1 MAKKKLNILTVCGS
15 GVVTCSMFDQR
26 IREHLS
32 SLDVDITIN
41 GTLPPSVESLVNRG
55 DVDFVVSTTKLPGK
69 IDVPVIMGVS
79 LLSVWQQNNLT
90 FETLRNILA
99 IHSKDVSLIK

>member
-1 MAKKKLNILTVCGS
+1 MSKKKLNILTVCGS

-32 SLDVDITIN
+32 SLDIDITIN

-79 LLSVWQQNNLT
+79 LLSGFGEEECLEEIMKVAT
-90 FETLRNILA
+90 DILA
-99 IHSKDVSLIK
+99 TK

>member
-32 SLDVDITIN
+32 SLDVDIAIN

-79 LLSVWQQNNLT
+79 LLSG
-90 FETLRNILA
+90 FGEDETLEEIMQVAKDILA
-99 IHSKDVSLIK
+99 TK

>member
-1 MAKKKLNILTVCGS
+1 MSKKKLNILTVCGS

-79 LLSVWQQNNLT
+79 LLSG
-90 FETLRNILA
+90 FGEDETLDEIMKVATDILA
-99 IHSKDVSLIK
+99 AK

>member
-79 LLSVWQQNNLT
+79 LLSG
-90 FETLRNILA
+90 FGEDETLDEIMKVATDILA
-99 IHSKDVSLIK
+99 AK

>member
-79 LLSVWQQNNLT
+79 LLSG
-90 FETLRNILA
+90 FGEDETLEEIMRVAKDILA
-99 IHSKDVSLIK
+99 TK

>member
-1 MAKKKLNILTVCGS
+1 MSKKKLNILTVCGS

-32 SLDVDITIN
+32 SLDVDLTIN
-41 GTLPPSVESLVNRG
+41 GTLPTSVESLVNRG

-79 LLSVWQQNNLT
+79 LLSG
-90 FETLRNILA
+90 FGEDETLEEIMKVATDILA
-99 IHSKDVSLIK
+99 AK

>member
-79 LLSVWQQNNLT
+79 LLSG
-90 FETLRNILA
+90 FGEDETLEEIMKVATDILA
-99 IHSKDVSLIK
+99 TK

>member
-79 LLSVWQQNNLT
+79 LLSG
-90 FETLRNILA
+90 FGEDETLEEIMKVATDILA
-99 IHSKDVSLIK
+99 AK

>member
-55 DVDFVVSTTKLPGK
+55 DVDFVVSTTNLPGE
-69 IDVPVIMGVS
+69 INVPVIMGVS
-79 LLSVWQQNNLT
+79 LLSG
-90 FETLRNILA
+90 FGEDETLEEIMKVATDILA
-99 IHSKDVSLIK
+99 AK

>member
-1 MAKKKLNILTVCGS
+1 MAKKTLNILTVCGS

-32 SLDVDITIN
+32 SLGVDITIN

-79 LLSVWQQNNLT
+79 LLSG
-90 FETLRNILA
+90 FGEDETLEEIMKVATDTLA
-99 IHSKDVSLIK
+99 AK

>member
-1 MAKKKLNILTVCGS
+1 
-15 GVVTCSMFDQR
+15 MFDQR

-79 LLSVWQQNNLT
+79 LLSG
-90 FETLRNILA
+90 FGEDETLDEIMKVATDILA
-99 IHSKDVSLIK
+99 AK

>member
-1 MAKKKLNILTVCGS
+1 MAKKTLNILTVCGS

-79 LLSVWQQNNLT
+79 LLSG
-90 FETLRNILA
+90 FGEDETLEEIMKVATDTLA
-99 IHSKDVSLIK
+99 AK